1 MINNIFKLNKLDIKF
16 LSILLFYWL
25 SINTGSKY
33 INFNEISEFNF
44 KYSFNFLRSI
54 LPYLLFLYFIIKFKS
69 YISSIF
75 NKDLFFI
82 CFYLYGIIQI
92 IGLFFY
98 VNYLYEHY
106 WVICLFSILI
116 FFQKIKEKTDSN
128 LVNLIFLANIFIILV
143 IFSLFTSIAIKEF
156 FSFNLLYHSK
166 SFNYELAG
174 EYFPRSSGV
183 SRMALV
189 LFFFLM
195 PYIS

>member
-82 CFYLYGIIQI
+82 CFYLYGVIQI
-92 IGLFFY
+92 IGLFFS
-98 VNYLYEHY
+98 VNYFYEHY
-106 WVICLFSILI
+106 
-116 FFQKIKEKTDSN
+116 
-128 LVNLIFLANIFIILV
+128 
-143 IFSLFTSIAIKEF
+143 
-156 FSFNLLYHSK
+156 
-166 SFNYELAG
+166 
-174 EYFPRSSGV
+174 
-183 SRMALV
+183 
-189 LFFFLM
+189 
-195 PYIS
+195 